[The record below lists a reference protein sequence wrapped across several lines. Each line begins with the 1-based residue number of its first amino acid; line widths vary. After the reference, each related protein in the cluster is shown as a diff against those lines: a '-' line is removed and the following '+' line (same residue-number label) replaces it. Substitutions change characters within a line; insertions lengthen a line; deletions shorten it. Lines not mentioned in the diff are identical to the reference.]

1 MPNII
6 RGMMGAAGVSVTYTA
21 NVTPGAM
28 FVWGRGA
35 QGQLGLGS
43 DVLNRSSPTQ
53 IGSLTTWKTG
63 AGSNFG
69 AHAVKSDG
77 TLWGWGRNDSGFAK
91 IGDGTVITKSSPVQI
106 GSLTDW
112 SKIAAASI
120 HVLAIKTDGTLWAW
134 GQQSGANYRGIVG
147 DGTIINRSSPVQIGA
162 LTTWSA
168 IACSNGASA
177 GIRTD
182 GKLFT
187 WGDGLHGA
195 NGRGS
200 VVDISSPVQ
209 VGSLTDWSKISASNH
224 GFRAVKTDGTL
235 WVWGRNYV
243 GQLGIG
249 TVVDTSSPVQ
259 VGSLTD
265 WSHAGQSS
273 NASNVMLIKT
283 DGTLWGVGSNS
294 EGWLGDGTV
303 VFRSSPVQIG
313 TLKHWHS
320 VSTTGLN
327 TVAVQTNG
335 TLWSWGSDYAG
346 KRGAGTNEVAIS
358 SPVQVGSLTTWA
370 ETFAMSQALGA
381 IKGSAP

>member
-1 MPNII
+1 MPNIK

-28 FVWGRGA
+28 FAWGRGSA
-35 QGQLGLGS
+35 GQLGLG
-43 DVLNRSSPTQ
+43 DVLDRSSPTQ
-53 IGSLTTWKTG
+53 IGALTTWKTA

-77 TLWGWGRNDSGFAK
+77 TLWGWGRNDSVFVK
-91 IGDGTVITKSSPVQI
+91 IGDGTAITKSSPVQI

-112 SKIAAASI
+112 SKIAGGQG
-120 HVLAIKTDGTLWAW
+120 HVIAIKTDGTLWGW
-134 GQQSGANYRGIVG
+134 GDQSRATYLGVVG
-147 DGTIINRSSPVQIGA
+147 DGTIIDRSSPVQIGA

-168 IACSNGASA
+168 IACTTGASA

-187 WGDGLHGA
+187 WGDGNHGA

-200 VVDISSPVQ
+200 VIDISSPVQ
-209 VGSLTDWSKISASNH
+209 VGSLTDWSKISSSKH

-235 WVWGRNYV
+235 WVWGQNNV

-249 TVVDTSSPVQ
+249 TVVTTSSPVQ

-265 WSHAGQSS
+265 WSHGGQGP
-273 NASNVMLIKT
+273 NNTNVMLIKT
-283 DGTLWGVGSNS
+283 DGTLWGMGSNDD
-294 EGWLGDGTV
+294 GALGDGTV
-303 VFRSSPVQIG
+303 VFRSSPVQVG

-320 VSTTGLN
+320 VATSGLN

-335 TLWSWGSDYAG
+335 TLWSWGSNYKG
-346 KRGAGTNEVAIS
+346 LSGRGTENVKAS
-358 SPVQVGSLTTWA
+358 SPIQVGTLTTWA
-370 ETFAMSQALGA
+370 ETFAMSMGLGA